1 MSIGFQSDLIVRLS
15 VYTRMEQMQTNPLG
29 TTGLQASRLGLGT
42 AEIGFVY
49 GLGSPV
55 LPSESE
61 AAALLQA
68 AVDTGITF
76 FDTANYYGLAEERIG
91 RSGILKNSDVVVCT
105 KCAQFLEKGEYFE
118 PAELER
124 KIREQMESS
133 LQHLGLATLPLLLL
147 HGPSAEQMKDA
158 VLLSVIEKLKS
169 EGKIR
174 YWGVST
180 RGVEA
185 PLSAIEAGADVI
197 EVAFNIADRR
207 MEPVFAKALEK
218 GVGVINR
225 SVFLKGAFAGKA
237 EHLPEVLTP
246 LKECV
251 AAAEKI
257 AQELGIPLT
266 ELALRYTLSEPAITV
281 SLVGTAKLTH
291 IQSAVEALARGPLSD
306 DIVQKLRSLA
316 IEDPE
321 QVDPARWPESAG
333 GHGPLKK

>member
-1 MSIGFQSDLIVRLS
+1 
-15 VYTRMEQMQTNPLG
+15 MQINQLG
-29 TTGLQASRLGLGT
+29 KTGLRVSRLGLGT
-42 AEIGFVY
+42 AEIGFAY
-49 GLGSPV
+49 GLGSSAV
-55 LPSESE
+55 PSEDD
-61 AAALLQA
+61 AIALLKT
-68 AVDTGITF
+68 AVDSGITF

-91 RSGILKNSDVVVCT
+91 KSGILKNSEVVVCT

-124 KIREQMESS
+124 KIREQVKSS
-133 LQHLGLATLPLLLL
+133 LEHLGLTTLPLLLL
-147 HGPSAEQMKDA
+147 HGPSAEQMKDK
-158 VLLSVIEKLKS
+158 VLLSVIGKLKTD
-169 EGKIR
+169 GKIR
-174 YWGVST
+174 CWGVST

-185 PLSAIEAGADVI
+185 PLAAIEVGADVI
-197 EVAFNIADRR
+197 EVAFSIADRR

-281 SLVGTAKLTH
+281 SLVGTAKLPH
-291 IQSAVEALARGPLSD
+291 IQSAVEALALGPLPD
-306 DIVQKLRSLA
+306 DVVQKLRSLSLS
-316 IEDPE
+316 DPE